1 MALPIVKEYIKNLA
15 KSVGYAA
22 VDTTKMQAPAF
33 KDFLETNEELFSDVY
48 HGIRDITGT
57 IEKAQKIVMDSQ
69 IYKTGDLALHNAWE
83 DIKTGKIY
91 NKERENA
98 AEDAAVDN
106 MIGSDLDFGGT
117 EFNEETGEYEPK
129 KSKKEDIPAGDK
141 AVVAAVDSSMKAST
155 IATGTAI
162 ANTGKYIATTNKA
175 IANMQL
181 AAQGKMLNLMSSG
194 FGSITTGFQSLHST
208 MSEGLKVQTDN
219 QKTYFE
225 TTTKLLQEQN
235 AMMKEML
242 EMQRGIYKKE
252 AQKEKEGKG
261 NTYEDVVTASGIP
274 NLKAYGKAI
283 WTNFKDIIDEQTG
296 GMGSMLNE
304 DMLKALASNPLGGI
318 AEFVVA
324 GLMGNAL
331 KTNLKNFDKTL
342 SSAFGNLISRF
353 NYEGA
358 RDDNGF
364 TGFISK
370 VFGLKSSIKSSIR
383 TDQYEKGSVPWSG
396 KDSMSLQVVIPS
408 YLSRIEAA
416 LTGKKARLFDYEKGV
431 FTLKEDAEKNFANQ
445 RKQYARSATS
455 DVRSDVEKQLSVF
468 GFDYE
473 TQKRL
478 KDYLDNAFEQIYA
491 DFGQFNVHD
500 KTLVSRYKGNFNGN
514 EELTKLFIKAMS
526 NVDRDKKMQ
535 LAPEV
540 MSQRQAQDQSM
551 KRIEKEGVNP
561 FINLYREFA
570 AQNGADPELKLWG
583 KGSYKEGKIKDKI
596 SSVAEGRIDKVTD
609 AFKKTVFDYLRD
621 ISLTLRNIRELNAAG
636 FAYGGGGG
644 GGGNTFDESNVTINN
659 MTKADIFAMPTDNK
673 AQRMRRTRFIS
684 MYNKRVAQLRA
695 QAAASSSEMS
705 NVYWNAYNK
714 DNSEVMMGDR
724 RRKTPTQE
732 NIDYENNQ
740 RAANNRRVEEKL
752 RSGEMKLKFN
762 GDNLGEAQ
770 SILDTM
776 RKIKDAK
783 NEAEL
788 NTQYNELAKILH
800 TRADRAKELADTL
813 MGAGPDGEVELDENG
828 KPVKRKK
835 DVWGFK
841 VDEGSIVDK
850 LMTAGGVMEKVKVIQ
865 DELASL
871 VTRPTD
877 ALAGVIAKADEHI
890 YDFFFSKDANETDDQ
905 GNRIT
910 GMFGYMKNE
919 MKKGFKEFNRWIDK
933 EILQKLKDKFGG
945 ESAWEAAGNAI
956 EKYTGF
962 NPYKGVMTL
971 KDKIIGT
978 KGEDGQREGGFLSNF
993 LNKINDDL
1001 QDTLL
1006 NLKDS
1011 IEEKFKPSSE
1021 EEAQTSS
1028 TPIKTGPLTLEEVQN
1043 QHWSRDE
1050 ARTKKEFLEA
1060 RREYN
1065 QAKKNIDS
1073 LDTDSDRRK
1082 KAKQDQIEQ
1091 YLKDYKDSAVVGG
1104 LLEEVSLDERFS
1116 QTEETLN
1123 KVYAMVRNRKEK
1135 GEFSQE
1141 TLIEFTRVA
1150 GEIQNILTHPGNY
1163 PIDDYK
1169 LGDEVDFAIK
1179 YLDECEEN
1187 ERIPKSTITALRRIV
1202 RNFAKT
1208 DKYKLSAEQ
1217 ETRIDDQFD
1226 SIKQQAEQ
1234 ELQALEAR
1242 LNQAKSRADY
1252 FRREDK
1258 AKMDIREHKRSYQ
1271 KAQERRTEHSKTLS
1285 RLQDQMQKGE
1295 ITPEDYR
1302 RIRTDLENRLN
1313 QELGTSGSY
1322 RQELDI
1328 KDEEEALTA
1337 SQKDRRRTGTREISQ
1352 LRMQGKA
1359 NKQEDIENLI
1369 EEHSFATGGVVPKT
1383 GLYFLSKDE
1392 QVIPTSHMEED
1403 AARENALIA
1412 KLRKQYPDF
1421 NFEGQYAY
1429 GTGTPQPVFTDET
1442 LKEHRYKEGED
1453 GWWVNELSRTSTKNI
1468 NGRQFLREETTRN
1481 DLDPKNTERYQEVPG
1496 ADGVTRLVD
1505 RETNETFINI
1515 DGKWIQ
1521 EREITKASQLK
1532 KGSTGNIIG
1541 SIVRTGIGGAFNR
1554 FTDAM
1559 KYDPEKDGENKPMS
1573 RQAMDALR
1581 DGFSAVTENFLY
1593 GSDPEKTKEKLE
1605 QVKKE
1610 TINAM
1615 PYAVSGG
1622 MMGLVPGLVMGAP
1635 FLGALV
1641 GAGLNVVNKSDT
1653 MSDWLFGAR
1662 DENGNRK
1669 DDGFIS
1675 KDTQD
1680 MLKKYMPDV
1689 KLFGSI
1695 GSIAGLLTGLG
1706 PIPGLMIGGAA
1717 AFVKNNE
1724 EASNVL
1730 FGDDGLIGKHAKEK
1744 LKKAAPNIFAGA
1756 GAGALFGLLGGSLP
1770 VFGPLG
1776 LLGGLAAGAGIG
1788 LISTTDSFKDAIL
1801 GPKDRE
1807 GKRHGGLVGSLR
1819 DAITDP
1825 IRGLG
1830 NKISG
1835 AFTRYIK
1842 EDLIG
1847 PVARSVAPFTK
1858 VLQLGANKMFS
1869 AIGSAFSAGINKV
1882 FTPAK
1887 DLIMSGV
1894 QALLQR
1900 TPLGR
1905 FASRIGGGL
1914 KNGIA
1919 GIISAPSKL
1928 IGMAGDWTRQKL
1940 IQSGNAG
1947 DFMSSDEQLSFM
1959 DDRGINDYKYKE
1971 MNQKLSEMN
1980 SMELERQLGNIDMML
1995 DSNRNIEDERKKE
2008 SDRFNSEIKANH
2020 HILPIERK
2028 KLIKLV
2034 KAGKIEEAHEY
2045 VMGLRLPQDEKR
2057 SILESIE
2064 GHTNRMSD
2072 IDNFGDSSA
2081 QTEDMYAKLS
2091 ESFGFEVN
2099 ESNIHKL
2106 RAQLKTDIKSAKI
2119 DEEEVGAESEELK
2132 AQLDS
2137 NSELKM
2143 QTDLLTEI
2151 RDRLDALRG
2160 VQSGDLSRLK
2170 PGQRM
2175 AYDMQRDSSSW
2186 YRNNYDKAVDADSNT
2201 INETVMAAFT
2211 NGRDLTEEER
2221 AKYVVSDSNRDI
2233 LANNARNPNTP
2244 EKAERL
2250 RRLGEVNKLNLTPGQ
2265 INLLIGTP
2273 DKEFKALI
2281 KTFELGFN
2289 LSENDIVTILKCNR
2303 QIGGDRASTNLNI
2316 LLDNEV
2322 PIYRLT
2328 DNNGDTQKFLAVRK
2342 EVLDNMIRIRDDYL
2356 PGADAEALYEV
2367 YARHKNGLFSD
2378 TDTYADSLRVLD
2390 RELGEDF
2397 RKGMERRTRDASVGY
2412 GEKGDQERGR
2422 NTAGSASRLFD
2433 AVHAVDSAGR
2443 AIHGFGTGKFGIPVG
2458 VHAFGGIAKAG
2469 LNILSKGEQLVSTA
2483 KSGIDAVRESSVFKG
2498 AKSVASGIYKAGKF
2512 VKNMVTD
2519 PIGTATGAI
2528 RDGASYGYN
2537 ALKKS
2542 LEDKAGENGEEGENK
2557 GEKVVNTDYG
2567 PMIYK
2572 KSMSGDYTLAN
2583 TKDNVNIKNAIAN
2596 RDDIQSQILAV
2607 LEQIRDN
2614 GKLSP
2619 AGAGEEKSGG
2629 GMGLLGMLG
2638 ALAAGAKKLFS
2649 GLMSAGKG
2657 IYKGIRGIFKLG
2669 KAFGKTAIKFFG
2681 KLLTKIGLSS
2691 LGDRLSGGAGGGGR
2705 RSRRRRRR
2713 RGRGRRRG
2721 RFGRGAYGLGNPL
2734 IGLAGLTSTIGTGT
2748 ELLEGGFSFDDDFD
2762 DVDLGDFVDESETGG
2777 LGDDSDT
2784 EDIDEDFDEEEDD
2797 FGVDDAV
2804 LTASQAA
2811 DIGELKDKK
2820 KKPDPNKPN
2829 KPSTPPEPERKPGM
2843 FESAKQKIQ
2852 AGIDWGM
2859 EKLRS
2864 AGQSIK
2870 DTVSSGWEAIKGS
2883 NASKAVGNYIE
2894 QVKSQVIDKMK
2905 SVANFIVDKAPKI
2918 SADKMKAFFDKILA
2932 RVTKPEKLAK
2942 IAEKI
2947 AIKAGFSSAEAAAGA
2962 GTFGIGTAVLATAEI
2977 AFWFSQGAMNAA
2989 ESFELGDG
2997 VEPTAGMRFI
3007 SGIAEAFCGCTPVGY
3022 VLEGSD
3028 IIAIGKETLGEILG
3042 ASNEVSKELNDAVKT
3057 AQSEQSAMAAGVQ
3070 SDYFKAENSAVA
3082 ATSSDSDWFSSMKDS
3097 IANSYIGRKA
3107 TGAVSWAKDKLS
3119 NVANGVKSFFGF
3131 GKYGPS
3137 DPTYGMGGFYSQK
3150 DPSIANTPFNIAG
3163 DSTRQT
3169 IGDSACGPA
3178 ALMNIA
3184 SALGKDKFGR
3194 GSGDLVKASM
3204 DALAYKEKDGGT
3216 KPGYFNAEANKL
3228 GFSTK
3233 QVPVS
3238 SVDRELDQGHPVI
3251 MMGQDNSMGM
3261 GKYGQGG
3268 PVYGP
3273 YPHYIAVTGKDDQ
3286 GNYIVQDSE
3295 GSPNQRVSGKYL
3307 KDHSSLAMAGMGK
3320 WGRGPTATESTDKTK
3335 SAEQQQQ
3342 GSKDLSIGEV
3352 LDLSERGLTKRSNT
3366 TKIIIHHT
3374 AGSGPEDD
3382 PDPDAA
3388 TIDQWHTG
3396 PNNNWAAI
3404 GYHFVIRKS
3413 GSIERGRP
3421 EDTVGSHCYQNNS
3434 DSIGIHVGGN
3444 FIGTNKPTDAQVGS
3458 LIKLIVYLCQKYK
3471 IPVDRQH
3478 IKGHREYNETECP
3491 GDNLYAM
3498 LDSIVD
3504 SAKKLAETGELN
3516 VMVGG
3521 TPVPGSKTGNTTTS
3535 GSNGSGISGFFG
3547 GLQRIYDAFA
3557 SIFSFGSSKSG
3568 GNTNTPGGN
3577 QQGTAAPG
3585 SSGSAPGTPGNAS
3598 QLQGLKDV
3606 KGSGTD
3612 FLLQNMPGSEITSS
3626 YPYRNDG
3633 VSLHGGTDIGA
3644 DEGLPIPSP
3653 VSGKIVWANDGEVE
3667 GDMSGGGGYGN
3678 AVTVEDAN
3686 GNLNLMAHMTQGSVT
3701 VSEGQQV
3708 KKGDVVGKVGNTG
3721 HSFGAHL
3728 HYQVDPPS
3736 NSGHAKYGDHLD
3748 PNSYDVS
3755 GLGKYGLGGNGE
3767 IVPYNEITNGDARKN
3782 EEQYGDDSL
3791 AIRNNKGIF
3800 KQELTDLKNKPKPL
3814 TAEEA
3819 ARKGFGYGGGW
3830 GRGKWGRGPQ
3840 NPVEKKQIWDYL
3852 LQKGYSPKTAAA
3864 IMGNMG
3870 QESGWNPW
3878 KLEGYYDT
3886 SFPSFEEAGS
3896 PRGRGYGLFQWT
3908 ITEDDEARLPNM
3920 VEYARSTGRSN
3931 GDYMSQIDFMT
3942 EELTGDPSTSKIAQD
3957 AYVAGAAEAKGYG
3970 NLVNYMDNAS
3980 LDEATVAF
3988 EESFERAGTPMNEN
4002 RISYANEVFNEFAN
4016 GASGNQA
4023 SNVSKTA
4030 GGASTP
4036 NVNGNNT
4043 SNGQPAKPKSS
4054 GFAFLDKIGAM
4065 AEKLA
4070 GQLKQQLAAAFGN
4083 IKIPES
4089 FKKAYS
4095 SIFGGDFDLL
4105 GSLFGGSSASASPGG
4120 GAAQNGSPAGGMAGG
4135 VSVGGDELR
4144 QKVVDLAKAQVG
4156 KSYVMGATGPDSFD
4170 CSGLLY
4176 WIANQIGLNINR
4188 CADDQYDDFVNAG
4201 FAHPGSDL
4209 SQARP
4214 GDFIFTSGS
4223 GDRGDNGVGHAGVY
4237 IGNGQWVEAMGSDWG
4252 VVDGD
4257 VRTGSMVGWGDLGA
4271 LYQKQHPELNKEA
4284 ASKTADGT
4292 DPSKA
4297 SSVGDFKRMDGN
4309 AGKGKYGRG
4318 LLPTTSVYEV
4328 AKDMISSL
4336 GFEGALD
4343 AADNPELK
4351 EAIEF
4356 VANTVGIVTN
4366 PVGALYSWAID
4377 DAQKKSGYGL
4387 DDEETFDMAYENG
4400 YGTGKWG
4407 RGIEIDSKY
4416 FNENIP
4422 EYNKIDLDND
4432 SQNIIQ
4438 AKMKAID
4445 KWYASQGGNDSFR
4458 SEAPKVSVPDYK
4470 KIDLM
4475 NDTVDAPAKDIAQGF
4490 ASTKRGLY
4498 DSYNS
4503 SGNFNYF
4510 RSDKA
4515 IDNAKR
4521 DTVVNG
4527 ITQANINT
4535 FKGGEYFNDTSK
4547 VCQEVR
4553 DYLAGKATLE
4563 DVAKAIG
4570 FNGMPDKD
4578 AALSVEQQQMLG
4590 YEIYSKVC
4598 TWGHFLR
4605 DVELWKNNS
4614 GKVPVDRWMKG
4625 KESNTTKIPDYNK
4638 IDLMNDT
4645 IDAQISKAIAQGF
4658 AGAKRTYFTGTGKY
4672 GRGVQTANG
4681 IAQGFIDAKRS
4692 LYDSYNSSGNFN
4704 YFRSD
4709 KAIDNASRN
4718 TVVNGI
4724 TQANIST
4731 FKGGEYFNDTSKVCQ
4746 EVRDYLAGKATLED
4760 VAKAIGFN
4768 GMPDKDA
4775 ALSVE
4780 QQQMLGYEIYSKV
4793 CTWGHFLRDVELWKR
4808 NSGKVPVDRWMKGKE
4823 SKIHDAN
4830 KIDLL
4835 NDSIDVQIDKAI
4847 AQGLAGAKETHYKSG
4862 TGKWGK
4868 GIEIGSKYFNESIPE
4883 YNKIDMDNDSQSVI
4897 EAKMKAIDK
4906 WYASQSDNDSF
4917 RSEAPEVSVPDYKL
4931 PIKDNTNI
4939 YSSYESSGNFN
4950 YFRSSKAIDNASR
4963 DTVVNGITQ
4972 ANIST
4977 FKGGE
4982 YFNDP
4987 SKVCQEVRD
4996 YLAGK
5001 ATLEDIAKAI
5011 GFNGMPDKD
5020 AALSVEQQQM
5030 LGYEIY
5036 SKICNWGHF
5045 LRDVELWKRNSGK
5058 VPVDRW
5064 MKGKF
5069 HGVNKIDLMN
5079 DPIDV
5084 QIDKAIAQRL
5094 AGAKRTYFTGTGKYG
5109 RGIPDYLVIDHD
5121 NDSNMVIKAKQD
5133 ALNKWYLLHPE
5144 DMPNEEDTS
5153 KAAQSSIN
5161 VGAEQTISEEASKP
5175 RSFKDLIRGSKT
5187 YNSIDLMNDT
5197 TDVQTSKAIA
5207 QGFAGAKRTY
5217 FKHGTGKY
5225 GRGFFD
5231 WFNNK
5236 VLGTAKDFIFGK
5248 QQKTLAEKTSSAEVA
5263 AVKTKKITDED
5274 PRITRL
5280 KDIGRSIPKGF
5291 WDKYP
5296 YNRPNDWNNLDL
5308 DFDTLKIEKMAQLW
5322 EKEKATNPNWETDYT
5337 GVEDIPETVYKEVD
5351 ENGNPLAPNG
5361 MPFEQ
5366 NDIDYL
5372 VNNGYTKEDALK
5384 FLATDKKYTTKPE
5397 ENKTVSAEAAAEE
5410 EAKEKARKEKEEYE
5424 AKQPGMAKL
5433 FGWDAH
5439 KQLEKYYEEKERLA
5453 AEKKKTEPVEAPKG
5467 TSNVEKLKQEQAKAA
5482 ELKEQQEQAEKTAAI
5497 QTKEAEAKAEQA
5509 KAAAVTTDG
5518 ENYQEKVLS
5527 LLTAAVQYLAV
5538 IAGNGGR
5545 ENAATTAQ
5553 QQNMVKMKSD
5563 LRDIINGT
5571 SNIGGISDL
5580 VGGSDMSSIMK
5591 TLNLV
5596 ATR

>member
-69 IYKTGDLALHNAWE
+69 IYKTGDLALHNAWQ

-106 MIGSDLDFGGT
+106 MMGSDLDFGGT

-141 AVVAAVDSSMKAST
+141 ADVAAVDSSMKAST

-194 FGSITTGFQSLHST
+194 FGSITTGFQALHST
-208 MSEGLKVQTDN
+208 VSEGLKVQTDN

-242 EMQRGIYKKE
+242 EMQRGVYKKE
-252 AQKEKEGKG
+252 AKKEKEGKG
-261 NTYEDVVTASGIP
+261 NTYEDVVTASGAP

-283 WTNFKDIIDEQTG
+283 WTNFKDVIDEQTG
-296 GMGSMLNE
+296 GIGSMLNE
-304 DMLKALASNPLGGI
+304 DMLKALAANPLGGI

-342 SSAFGNLISRF
+342 GSAFGNLISRF
-353 NYEGA
+353 NYEGS
-358 RDDNGF
+358 RDDAGV
-364 TGFISK
+364 TGFLSK

-431 FTLKEDAEKNFANQ
+431 FTLKEDAEKNFTNQ
-445 RKQYARSATS
+445 RRQYARSATS

-500 KTLVSRYKGNFNGN
+500 KTLVSRYKGNFNGD

-526 NVDRDKKMQ
+526 NVDRDKRMQ

-621 ISLTLRNIRELNAAG
+621 ISLVLRNIRELNAAG
-636 FAYGGGGG
+636 FAYGSGSGGGG
-644 GGGNTFDESNVTINN
+644 GDTFDESNITINN

-695 QAAASSSEMS
+695 QAAASSSDMS
-705 NVYWNAYNK
+705 NVYWNAYNR

-770 SILDTM
+770 GILDTM

-800 TRADRAKELADTL
+800 TRADKAKELADTL
-813 MGAGPDGEVELDENG
+813 MGAGPDGQVELDENG
-828 KPVKRKK
+828 NPVKRKK
-835 DVWGFK
+835 EIAGFK
-841 VDEGSIVDK
+841 VSEGSIVDK

-919 MKKGFKEFNRWIDK
+919 MKKEFKEFNRWIDK

-962 NPYKGVMTL
+962 NPYKGAMNL

-978 KGEDGQREGGFLSNF
+978 KEEDGRREGGILSNF

-1006 NLKDS
+1006 NLKES
-1011 IEEKFKPSSE
+1011 VEEKFKPLQE
-1021 EEAQTSS
+1021 ETAPVTETMNNA
-1028 TPIKTGPLTLEEVQN
+1028 PLTMDEIKQA
-1043 QHWSRDE
+1043 HWSRDE
-1050 ARTKKEFLEA
+1050 ERSKKEYANSLAELRAARNNMHKFDDKVVEQDKKDKGRQLFELGGYDMVGEGLEFDTSEA
-1060 RREYN
+1060 LASIEKNVNRINNLKNSDLRRYDADTKFTIAGALYKVQSILDN
-1065 QAKKNIDS
+1065 YPDS
-1073 LDTDSDRRK
+1073 CRDIQSHKLRP
-1082 KAKQDQIEQ
+1082 
-1091 YLKDYKDSAVVGG
+1091 
-1104 LLEEVSLDERFS
+1104 LLEVVVEILEDDINSGKLPDIIQREILKMISKFDDAEKVKLSDEES
-1116 QTEETLN
+1116 Q
-1123 KVYAMVRNRKEK
+1123 K
-1135 GEFSQE
+1135 
-1141 TLIEFTRVA
+1141 
-1150 GEIQNILTHPGNY
+1150 
-1163 PIDDYK
+1163 IDD
-1169 LGDEVDFAIK
+1169 K
-1179 YLDECEEN
+1179 YQSMRETA
-1187 ERIPKSTITALRRIV
+1187 ERDIA
-1202 RNFAKT
+1202 
-1208 DKYKLSAEQ
+1208 
-1217 ETRIDDQFD
+1217 
-1226 SIKQQAEQ
+1226 
-1234 ELQALEAR
+1234 ALEA
-1242 LNQAKSRADY
+1242 QVQKTKERADW
-1252 FRREDK
+1252 FRQQRKLE
-1258 AKMDIREHKRSYQ
+1258 
-1271 KAQERRTEHSKTLS
+1271 AQLKNY
-1285 RLQDQMQKGE
+1285 QDQVDALIEEGKQRSDAISKLDAQKDSGE
-1295 ITPEDYR
+1295 ITLRQWQIARAREDAKW
-1302 RIRTDLENRLN
+1302 TDPSVLRNLQNSGIEN
-1313 QELGTSGSY
+1313 
-1322 RQELDI
+1322 DI
-1328 KDEEEALTA
+1328 KQAISDKQRDREEA
-1337 SQKDRRRTGTREISQ
+1337 GNREINNFVLNGQ
-1352 LRMQGKA
+1352 LSSR
-1359 NKQEDIENLI
+1359 EDLNNLRA
-1369 EEHSFATGGVVPKT
+1369 EGQFATGGVVPKT
-1383 GLYFLSKDE
+1383 GLYMLSKDE

-1412 KLRKQYPDF
+1412 KLRKQYPNF

-1442 LKEHRYKEGED
+1442 LKEHRYEEGED

-1515 DGKWIQ
+1515 DGKWVQ

-1541 SIVRTGIGGAFNR
+1541 SIVRTGIGGAFNKL
-1554 FTDAM
+1554 TDAM
-1559 KYDPEKDGENKPMS
+1559 KYDPEKDGDNKPLS
-1573 RQAMDALR
+1573 RQAMDSLR
-1581 DGFSAVTENFLY
+1581 EGFTAVTDNFLY
-1593 GSDPEKTKEKLE
+1593 GSDPEKTKEQLE
-1605 QVKKE
+1605 KVKKE

-1622 MMGLVPGLVMGAP
+1622 MMGFVPGLVMGAP

-1744 LKKAAPNIFAGA
+1744 LKKAAPQIFAGA
-1756 GAGALFGLLGGSLP
+1756 GAGALYGLLGGSLP
-1770 VFGPLG
+1770 IFGPLG

-1842 EDLIG
+1842 EDLVG

-1858 VLQLGANKMFS
+1858 VLQLGVNKMFS
-1869 AIGSAFSAGINKV
+1869 SIGKLFSIGINKV
-1882 FTPAK
+1882 LTPIK
-1887 DLIMSGV
+1887 DYGMSLM
-1894 QALLQR
+1894 QAALQR

-1905 FASRIGGGL
+1905 WIGKAGGFL
-1914 KNGIA
+1914 KNGI
-1919 GIISAPSKL
+1919 GGLISAPSKL

-1959 DDRGINDYKYKE
+1959 DDRGIGDYKYKA

-1980 SMELERQLGNIDMML
+1980 SMELERQLGNIDLML
-1995 DSNRNIEDERKKE
+1995 DSNRNLEEERKKE

-2034 KAGKIEEAHEY
+2034 KAGKMDEAHDY

-2057 SILESIE
+2057 NIIESIE

-2091 ESFGFEVN
+2091 ETFGFEVN

-2160 VQSGDLSRLK
+2160 VQTGDLSRLNQN
-2170 PGQRM
+2170 QRM
-2175 AYDMQRDSSSW
+2175 AYDMQRDSTSW
-2186 YRNNYDKAVDADSNT
+2186 YKNNYDKAVDADSNT

-2273 DKEFKALI
+2273 DKEFRSLI

-2328 DNNGDTQKFLAVRK
+2328 DDNGDTQKFLAVRK

-2397 RKGMERRTRDASVGY
+2397 RKGMERRSREASVGY
-2412 GEKGDQERGR
+2412 GERGDQERGR

-2469 LNILSKGEQLVSTA
+2469 LNMLSKGEQLVSTA

-2537 ALKKS
+2537 ALKKA

-2583 TKDNVNIKNAIAN
+2583 TKDNVTIKNAIAN
-2596 RDDIQSQILAV
+2596 RDDTQSRILAV

-2691 LGDRLSGGAGGGGR
+2691 LGDKLSGGGGR
-2705 RSRRRRRR
+2705 RRRRRRR
-2713 RGRGRRRG
+2713 RGRGRGRG
-2721 RFGRGAYGLGNPL
+2721 RFGRGAYGLGNPIL
-2734 IGLAGLTSTIGTGT
+2734 GLAGLNSTIGTGMD
-2748 ELLEGGFSFDDDFD
+2748 LLGGGFSFDDDFD
-2762 DVDLGDFVDESETGG
+2762 DTDLGDFVDESDAGG
-2777 LGDDSDT
+2777 FGDDL
-2784 EDIDEDFDEEEDD
+2784 DIDDIGDLAEEADD

-2804 LTASQAA
+2804 DAVGDAT
-2811 DIGELKDKK
+2811 DIGELKGDKK
-2820 KKPDPNKPN
+2820 KNPDPNNPN
-2829 KPSTPPEPERKPGM
+2829 RPNTPPEPERRPGM

-2852 AGIDWGM
+2852 AGVDWGM

-2864 AGQSIK
+2864 AGQAIK

-2883 NASKAVGNYIE
+2883 SVGKTVGGYIE

-2932 RVTKPEKLAK
+2932 RVSKPEKLAK

-2947 AIKAGFSSAEAAAGA
+2947 AIKAGFNSAEAAAGA
-2962 GTFGIGTAVLATAEI
+2962 GTFGVGTAVLATAEI

-2989 ESFELGDG
+2989 ENFELEDG

-3007 SGIAEAFCGCTPVGY
+3007 SGVAEAFCGCTPVGY

-3042 ASNEVSKELNDAVKT
+3042 ASNEVAKELTNAVKT
-3057 AQSEQSAMAAGVQ
+3057 AQSEQSAMAAGAQ
-3070 SDYFKAENSAVA
+3070 SDYFKPENSAAA
-3082 ATSSDSDWFSSMKDS
+3082 ATSSDGDWFSSMKNS
-3097 IANSYIGRKA
+3097 IANSYVGKKA
-3107 TGAVSWAKDKLS
+3107 SGAVSWAKEKLS
-3119 NVANGVKSFFGF
+3119 NVASGVKSFFGF

-3150 DPSIANTPFNIAG
+3150 DPSIADIPFNVAG
-3163 DSTRQT
+3163 DTTKQT

-3178 ALMNIA
+3178 ALMNVA

-3194 GSGDLVKASM
+3194 GSGDLAKASM

-3216 KPGYFNAEANKL
+3216 KPGYFNAEASKM

-3233 QVPVS
+3233 KVPVS
-3238 SVDRELDQGHPVI
+3238 SVDKELDQGHPVI
-3251 MMGQDNSMGM
+3251 MMGKDESVGMGM
-3261 GKYGQGG
+3261 GKYGRGG

-3273 YPHYIAVTGKDDQ
+3273 YPHYIAVTGKDDD

-3320 WGRGPTATESTDKTK
+3320 WGRGANYE
-3335 SAEQQQQ
+3335 
-3342 GSKDLSIGEV
+3342 
-3352 LDLSERGLTKRSNT
+3352 
-3366 TKIIIHHT
+3366 
-3374 AGSGPEDD
+3374 
-3382 PDPDAA
+3382 DAA
-3388 TIDQWHTG
+3388 TKMSNFAKEKFGQDVPPWFWRTILRSESTGDNGAMTSYQATNWHNYGGMDWDPWMADYGGKPATEKSAHGHTRGVFPDEDSGLKAEVAWFCREGADQW
-3396 PNNNWAAI
+3396 WKDEIAAAQ
-3404 GYHFVIRKS
+3404 S
-3413 GSIERGRP
+3413 GDWEKALKLHVAHYVRG
-3421 EDTVGSHCYQNNS
+3421 EEEVDDATFKNSVYYAVGKEEF
-3434 DSIGIHVGGN
+3434 DG
-3444 FIGTNKPTDAQVGS
+3444 KAAP
-3458 LIKLIVYLCQKYK
+3458 
-3471 IPVDRQH
+3471 
-3478 IKGHREYNETECP
+3478 
-3491 GDNLYAM
+3491 
-3498 LDSIVD
+3498 
-3504 SAKKLAETGELN
+3504 
-3516 VMVGG
+3516 GG
-3521 TPVPGSKTGNTTTS
+3521 TKFGNSTTNSSSPAANNANAANS
-3535 GSNGSGISGFFG
+3535 GKNYTGFFG

-3557 SIFSFGSSKSG
+3557 SIFSFGSANASPAKG
-3568 GNTNTPGGN
+3568 G
-3577 QQGTAAPG
+3577 APG
-3585 SSGSAPGTPGNAS
+3585 SGNQPGSSSGTAPGSAGEAK
-3598 QLQGLKDV
+3598 QLEGVKDV
-3606 KGSGTD
+3606 KGSGVEY
-3612 FLLQNMPGSEITSS
+3612 LLQNVPGSALTSS

-3653 VSGKIVWANDGEVE
+3653 VSGEVAWANDGAVE
-3667 GDMSGGGGYGN
+3667 GDHSAGGGYGN
-3678 AVTVEDAN
+3678 AVAVKDSN
-3686 GNLNLMAHMTQGSVT
+3686 GNFNLMGHMVQGSVT
-3701 VSEGQQV
+3701 VSEGQKV
-3708 KKGDVVGKVGNTG
+3708 NKGDIVGKVGNTG
-3721 HSFGAHL
+3721 NSYGSHI
-3728 HYQVDPPS
+3728 HYEVDPPS
-3736 NSGHAKYGDHLD
+3736 NPNFIKSGEHLD

-3755 GLGKYGLGGNGE
+3755 GLGKWGLG
-3767 IVPYNEITNGDARKN
+3767 K
-3782 EEQYGDDSL
+3782 DDKKDST
-3791 AIRNNKGIF
+3791 KKF
-3800 KQELTDLKNKPKPL
+3800 DPKEHVL
-3814 TAEEA
+3814 SAEEA
-3819 ARKGFGYGGGW
+3819 AKRGFGFGA
-3830 GRGKWGRGPQ
+3830 GKWGRGSAGEEIYKGLMNRGFTDVASAGILGNIMQESSLDPTATNSSGYHGLVQ
-3840 NPVEKKQIWDYL
+3840 WDPSSRWPAAKNWIAAHGKDPESIDGQLDYISVESEQRYDS
-3852 LQKGYSPKTAAA
+3852 KGKINATSTPEEATRSWLKWFEGAE
-3864 IMGNMG
+3864 G
-3870 QESGWNPW
+3870 QE
-3878 KLEGYYDT
+3878 
-3886 SFPSFEEAGS
+3886 
-3896 PRGRGYGLFQWT
+3896 
-3908 ITEDDEARLPNM
+3908 DD
-3920 VEYARSTGRSN
+3920 
-3931 GDYMSQIDFMT
+3931 Q
-3942 EELTGDPSTSKIAQD
+3942 
-3957 AYVAGAAEAKGYG
+3957 
-3970 NLVNYMDNAS
+3970 
-3980 LDEATVAF
+3980 
-3988 EESFERAGTPMNEN
+3988 
-4002 RISYANEVFNEFAN
+4002 RIKYANQAYASKGKDMGGSVADGAGGN
-4016 GASGNQA
+4016 G
-4023 SNVSKTA
+4023 SNVSGGNQTA
-4030 GGASTP
+4030 
-4036 NVNGNNT
+4036 N
-4043 SNGQPAKPKSS
+4043 KSS
-4054 GFAFLDKIGAM
+4054 GFGFLDKIAGV
-4065 AEKLA
+4065 AEQLA
-4070 GQLKQQLAAAFGN
+4070 GKLKKQLSAAFGN

-4095 SIFGGDFDLL
+4095 SIFGGNFDLL
-4105 GSLFGGSSASASPGG
+4105 GSLFGGTASASGTPGG
-4120 GAAQNGSPAGGMAGG
+4120 GG
-4135 VSVGGDELR
+4135 VGGGASGVTSEGIKGASQWAESVLNQAQDGVNPPYWYGTSGCTAFVKAYLE
-4144 QKVVDLAKAQVG
+4144 KAGVTHPDFDMWVPNMYNNAKAHG
-4156 KSYVMGATGPDSFD
+4156 TLKGPDQPGAEGD
-4170 CSGLLY
+4170 VAIVRDDGSGEPCHVVIADGKGGY
-4176 WIANQIGLNINR
+4176 WGNSSGRHMIVHSNSIT
-4188 CADDQYDDFVNAG
+4188 
-4201 FAHPGSDL
+4201 
-4209 SQARP
+4209 
-4214 GDFIFTSGS
+4214 GDYNKLWGYLPTGSGS
-4223 GDRGDNGVGHAGVY
+4223 GTVSNDKLTRSAEEQHADAGPT
-4237 IGNGQWVEAMGSDWG
+4237 
-4252 VVDGD
+4252 DG
-4257 VRTGSMVGWGDLGA
+4257 M
-4271 LYQKQHPELNKEA
+4271 
-4284 ASKTADGT
+4284 
-4292 DPSKA
+4292 
-4297 SSVGDFKRMDGN
+4297 
-4309 AGKGKYGRG
+4309 
-4318 LLPTTSVYEV
+4318 
-4328 AKDMISSL
+4328 
-4336 GFEGALD
+4336 
-4343 AADNPELK
+4343 
-4351 EAIEF
+4351 
-4356 VANTVGIVTN
+4356 
-4366 PVGALYSWAID
+4366 
-4377 DAQKKSGYGL
+4377 
-4387 DDEETFDMAYENG
+4387 
-4400 YGTGKWG
+4400 GKWG
-4407 RGIEIDSKY
+4407 RGTEIDSKY

-4422 EYNKIDLDND
+4422 AYNRIDMDND
-4432 SQNIIQ
+4432 TPSVIQ

-4445 KWYASQGGNDSFR
+4445 AWYATQNKGPLHDDR
-4458 SEAPKVSVPDYK
+4458 LDKAREASSG
-4470 KIDLM
+4470 
-4475 NDTVDAPAKDIAQGF
+4475 DINIKP
-4490 ASTKRGLY
+4490 ASTDDRETLK
-4498 DSYNS
+4498 
-4503 SGNFNYF
+4503 
-4510 RSDKA
+4510 K
-4515 IDNAKR
+4515 K
-4521 DTVVNG
+4521 
-4527 ITQANINT
+4527 T
-4535 FKGGEYFNDTSK
+4535 F
-4547 VCQEVR
+4547 
-4553 DYLAGKATLE
+4553 L
-4563 DVAKAIG
+4563 
-4570 FNGMPDKD
+4570 
-4578 AALSVEQQQMLG
+4578 
-4590 YEIYSKVC
+4590 
-4598 TWGHFLR
+4598 
-4605 DVELWKNNS
+4605 NN
-4614 GKVPVDRWMKG
+4614 MMN
-4625 KESNTTKIPDYNK
+4625 EIPDYNK
-4638 IDLMNDT
+4638 IDLMNDSLET
-4645 IDAQISKAIAQGF
+4645 QASKAIAQGFSGANQTVFTHGTMQPASEDIGTPSNLQEYKVPDYNKIDLMNDSLETQASKAIAQGFSGAKQTAFTHETMQPSKDVGTPTTLQKTYEVPDYNKIDLMNDSRETQASKAIAQGF
-4658 AGAKRTYFTGTGKY
+4658 AGAN
-4672 GRGVQTANG
+4672 QTA
-4681 IAQGFIDAKRS
+4681 
-4692 LYDSYNSSGNFN
+4692 
-4704 YFRSD
+4704 
-4709 KAIDNASRN
+4709 
-4718 TVVNGI
+4718 
-4724 TQANIST
+4724 
-4731 FKGGEYFNDTSKVCQ
+4731 
-4746 EVRDYLAGKATLED
+4746 
-4760 VAKAIGFN
+4760 
-4768 GMPDKDA
+4768 
-4775 ALSVE
+4775 
-4780 QQQMLGYEIYSKV
+4780 
-4793 CTWGHFLRDVELWKR
+4793 
-4808 NSGKVPVDRWMKGKE
+4808 
-4823 SKIHDAN
+4823 
-4830 KIDLL
+4830 
-4835 NDSIDVQIDKAI
+4835 
-4847 AQGLAGAKETHYKSG
+4847 
-4862 TGKWGK
+4862 
-4868 GIEIGSKYFNESIPE
+4868 
-4883 YNKIDMDNDSQSVI
+4883 
-4897 EAKMKAIDK
+4897 
-4906 WYASQSDNDSF
+4906 
-4917 RSEAPEVSVPDYKL
+4917 
-4931 PIKDNTNI
+4931 
-4939 YSSYESSGNFN
+4939 
-4950 YFRSSKAIDNASR
+4950 
-4963 DTVVNGITQ
+4963 
-4972 ANIST
+4972 
-4977 FKGGE
+4977 
-4982 YFNDP
+4982 
-4987 SKVCQEVRD
+4987 
-4996 YLAGK
+4996 
-5001 ATLEDIAKAI
+5001 
-5011 GFNGMPDKD
+5011 
-5020 AALSVEQQQM
+5020 
-5030 LGYEIY
+5030 
-5036 SKICNWGHF
+5036 
-5045 LRDVELWKRNSGK
+5045 
-5058 VPVDRW
+5058 
-5064 MKGKF
+5064 
-5069 HGVNKIDLMN
+5069 
-5079 DPIDV
+5079 
-5084 QIDKAIAQRL
+5084 
-5094 AGAKRTYFTGTGKYG
+5094 FT
-5109 RGIPDYLVIDHD
+5109 
-5121 NDSNMVIKAKQD
+5121 
-5133 ALNKWYLLHPE
+5133 
-5144 DMPNEEDTS
+5144 
-5153 KAAQSSIN
+5153 
-5161 VGAEQTISEEASKP
+5161 
-5175 RSFKDLIRGSKT
+5175 
-5187 YNSIDLMNDT
+5187 
-5197 TDVQTSKAIA
+5197 
-5207 QGFAGAKRTY
+5207 
-5217 FKHGTGKY
+5217 HGTGKY

-5231 WFNNK
+5231 WFNKK
-5236 VLGTAKDFIFGK
+5236 VLGTTRDFLFGK
-5248 QQKTLAEKTSSAEVA
+5248 QQTTLSEKLSSAEA
-5263 AVKTKKITDED
+5263 TASKPKTNKITDED
-5274 PRITRL
+5274 PRVTRL
-5280 KDIGRSIPKGF
+5280 KEMARTIPKEF
-5291 WDKYP
+5291 WDKHP
-5296 YNRPNDWNNLDL
+5296 YNRPDWANIDL
-5308 DFDTLKIEKMAQLW
+5308 DSDTPKVEKMVQLW
-5322 EKEKATNPNWETDYT
+5322 EREKATNPNWEKEYT
-5337 GVEDIPETVYKEVD
+5337 GTEEIPETVYKEVD

-5361 MPFEQ
+5361 MAFEQ

-5397 ENKTVSAEAAAEE
+5397 ENKTVSAEAAAEEE

-5467 TSNVEKLKQEQAKAA
+5467 TSNVEKLKQEQAKGA
-5482 ELKEQQEQAEKTAAI
+5482 ELKAQQEEAEKTAAT

-5538 IAGNGGR
+5538 IAGNGGG
-5545 ENAATTAQ
+5545 ESAATTAQ

>member
-106 MIGSDLDFGGT
+106 MMGSDLDFGGT

-162 ANTGKYIATTNKA
+162 ANTGKYIANTNKA

-274 NLKAYGKAI
+274 NLKAYGNAI

-383 TDQYEKGSVPWSG
+383 TDKYEKGSVPWSG

-408 YLSRIEAA
+408 YLSRIESA

-431 FTLKEDAEKNFANQ
+431 FTLKDDTEKRFTSQ

-478 KDYLDNAFEQIYA
+478 RDYLDNAFEQIYA
-491 DFGQFNVHD
+491 DFGQFNTHD
-500 KTLVSRYKGNFNGN
+500 KTLVSRYKGNFNGD
-514 EELTKLFIKAMS
+514 EELTKLFIKAMQ
-526 NVDRDKKMQ
+526 NVDRDKRMQ
-535 LAPEV
+535 MAPEV
-540 MSQRQAQDQSM
+540 MSQRQAQDQMM
-551 KRIEKEGVNP
+551 KRIEKEGTNP

-570 AQNGADPELKLWG
+570 AQNGANPELKLWG

-596 SSVAEGRIDKVTD
+596 SSISEGRIDKVTD
-609 AFKKTVFDYLRD
+609 VYKKTVFDYLRD

-636 FAYGGGGG
+636 FAYGGGSGG
-644 GGGNTFDESNVTINN
+644 GGGDTFDESNITINN

-684 MYNKRVAQLRA
+684 MYNRRVAQVRA
-695 QAAASSSEMS
+695 SQAASSSNYS
-705 NVYWNAYNK
+705 DAFWNTYNR
-714 DNSEVMMGDR
+714 DNSERMMGDK

-740 RAANNRRVEEKL
+740 RVANDRRVEEKL
-752 RSGEMKLKFN
+752 RSGEFKLKFN
-762 GDNLGEAQ
+762 GDNLGQAQ
-770 SILDTM
+770 GILDTM

-783 NEAEL
+783 NEQEL

-813 MGAGPDGEVELDENG
+813 MGVKEGEQVELDENG
-828 KPVKRKK
+828 NPIKRKK
-835 DVWGFK
+835 DIAGFK
-841 VDEGSIVDK
+841 VEEGSIVDK

-919 MKKGFKEFNRWIDK
+919 MKKEFKHFNDWIDK

-962 NPYKGVMTL
+962 NPYKGAMTL

-1001 QDTLL
+1001 QNTLL
-1006 NLKDS
+1006 NLKES
-1011 IEEKFKPSSE
+1011 VEETFKPPQKE
-1021 EEAQTSS
+1021 ETTSS
-1028 TPIKTGPLTLEEVQN
+1028 GTPTPAPLTMDEIKQA
-1043 QHWSRDE
+1043 HWSRDE
-1050 ARTKKEFLEA
+1050 ERSKKEYANSLAELRAARNNMHKFDDKVIEQDKKEKAHQLFELGGYDMVGEGLEFDTSEA
-1060 RREYN
+1060 LASIE
-1065 QAKKNIDS
+1065 KNVNRINN
-1073 LDTDSDRRK
+1073 LKDSDLRNYDADTKFTISGALYKVQTILDNYPDSCRDIQTRK
-1082 KAKQDQIEQ
+1082 LRPLIE
-1091 YLKDYKDSAVVGG
+1091 VV
-1104 LLEEVSLDERFS
+1104 
-1116 QTEETLN
+1116 TEELEDDINTGKLPDIIQREILKIVSKFDDAE
-1123 KVYAMVRNRKEK
+1123 KVKLSDE
-1135 GEFSQE
+1135 ESQK
-1141 TLIEFTRVA
+1141 
-1150 GEIQNILTHPGNY
+1150 
-1163 PIDDYK
+1163 IDD
-1169 LGDEVDFAIK
+1169 K
-1179 YLDECEEN
+1179 YQSMRETA
-1187 ERIPKSTITALRRIV
+1187 ERDIA
-1202 RNFAKT
+1202 
-1208 DKYKLSAEQ
+1208 
-1217 ETRIDDQFD
+1217 
-1226 SIKQQAEQ
+1226 
-1234 ELQALEAR
+1234 ALEA
-1242 LNQAKSRADY
+1242 QVQKTKERADW
-1252 FRREDK
+1252 FRQQRKLEDQL
-1258 AKMDIREHKRSYQ
+1258 KRY
-1271 KAQERRTEHSKTLS
+1271 
-1285 RLQDQMQKGE
+1285 QDQVDALIEEGKQRSDAISKLDAQKDSGE
-1295 ITPEDYR
+1295 ITLRQWQIARAREESR
-1302 RIRTDLENRLN
+1302 WTDPSVLRNLQSSSIE
-1313 QELGTSGSY
+1313 E
-1322 RQELDI
+1322 DI
-1328 KDEEEALTA
+1328 KKAISDKQRDREEE
-1337 SQKDRRRTGTREISQ
+1337 GNREINNFVLNGQ
-1352 LRMQGKA
+1352 LGSR
-1359 NKQEDIENLI
+1359 EDLNNLRA
-1369 EEHSFATGGVVPKT
+1369 EGQFATGGVVPKT
-1383 GLYFLSKDE
+1383 GLYMLSKDE

-1412 KLRKQYPDF
+1412 KLRKQYPNF

-1429 GTGTPQPVFTDET
+1429 GTGPQPVFTDET
-1442 LKEHRYKEGED
+1442 LKEHRYKEGEN
-1453 GWWVNELSRTSTKNI
+1453 GWWYNDLSQTYTRNI

-1481 DLDPKNTERYQEVPG
+1481 DLDSKNTERFQEVPG
-1496 ADGVTRLVD
+1496 VDGVTRLVD
-1505 RETNETFINI
+1505 KETNETFINI
-1515 DGKWIQ
+1515 DGKWMR
-1521 EREITKASQLK
+1521 ESEITKASQLK

-1541 SIVRTGIGGAFNR
+1541 SLTRTGIGGAFNWL
-1554 FTDAM
+1554 TDKM

-1573 RQAMDALR
+1573 RQAMDTLR

-1593 GSDPEKTKEKLE
+1593 GSDPKKTKEKLE

-1730 FGDDGLIGKHAKEK
+1730 FGDDGLIGPHAKEK

-1756 GAGALFGLLGGSLP
+1756 GSGALFGLLGGSLP

-1788 LISTTDSFKDAIL
+1788 LLSTTDSFKDAIL
-1801 GPKDRE
+1801 GPKDKE

-1858 VLQLGANKMFS
+1858 VLQLGVNKMFS
-1869 AIGSAFSAGINKV
+1869 AIGSAFSLGINKV
-1882 FTPAK
+1882 LTPIK
-1887 DLIMSGV
+1887 DYGMSLM
-1894 QALLQR
+1894 QAALQR

-1905 FASRIGGGL
+1905 WLGKAGGFL
-1914 KNGIA
+1914 KNGVAGLIA
-1919 GIISAPSKL
+1919 APSKL

-1959 DDRGINDYKYKE
+1959 DDRGIDSYKYKE

-2008 SDRFNSEIKANH
+2008 SNRFNSEIKANH

-2034 KAGKIEEAHEY
+2034 KAGNIEEAHEY

-2119 DEEEVGAESEELK
+2119 DEEEIGTESEELK

-2170 PGQRM
+2170 PGQRL

-2186 YRNNYDKAVDADSNT
+2186 YRNNYDKAVDADANT
-2201 INETVMAAFT
+2201 INESVMSAFT
-2211 NGRDLTEEER
+2211 RGRNLSEEEQ
-2221 AKYVVSDSNRDI
+2221 AKYVVSESNRDI

-2244 EKAERL
+2244 EKAERI

-2273 DKEFKALI
+2273 DKEFKTLI

-2289 LSENDIVTILKCNR
+2289 LKEDDIVTILKCNR

-2316 LLDNEV
+2316 LLENEV

-2328 DNNGDTQKFLAVRK
+2328 DDNGDTQKFLAVRK
-2342 EVLDNMIRIRDDYL
+2342 EVLDNMIRIRDEYL

-2367 YARHKNGLFSD
+2367 YARHKNGLLSD
-2378 TDTYADSLRVLD
+2378 ADTYADVDRILD
-2390 RELGEDF
+2390 RELGENF
-2397 RKGMERRTRDASVGY
+2397 RKGMERRSRDASVGR
-2412 GEKGDQERGR
+2412 GEKGDQERGE

-2433 AVHAVDSAGR
+2433 AVHGVDTIGR
-2443 AIHGFGTGKFGIPVG
+2443 AVHGFGTGKFGPSIPVG
-2458 VHAFGGIAKAG
+2458 SHALGGIARAG

-2483 KSGIDAVRESSVFKG
+2483 KSGIDAVRNSAVFKG
-2498 AKSVASGIYKAGKF
+2498 AKAVAGGIYKAGKF
-2512 VKNMVTD
+2512 VKNMVSD
-2519 PIGTATGAI
+2519 PVGTTAGAV
-2528 RDGASYGYN
+2528 SSGYN
-2537 ALKKS
+2537 ALKRT
-2542 LEDKAGENGEEGENK
+2542 LEKKAGEEGEEGENK

-2567 PMIYK
+2567 PMVYK

-2596 RDDIQSQILAV
+2596 RDNTQSSILSV
-2607 LEQIRDN
+2607 LEEIREN
-2614 GKLSP
+2614 TRGMGSS
-2619 AGAGEEKSGG
+2619 GSGEEKSSG
-2629 GMGLLGMLG
+2629 GMGLLGLLG
-2638 ALAAGAKKLFS
+2638 ALATGVKKVFS
-2649 GLMSAGKG
+2649 TALKIGKG
-2657 IYKGIRGIFKLG
+2657 IYKGVRGVFKLG
-2669 KAFGKTAIKFFG
+2669 KVFGKTAIRFFG
-2681 KLLTKIGLSS
+2681 KLLTKIGLAS
-2691 LGDRLSGGAGGGGR
+2691 LGDKLGGLGGGKGKGKKR
-2705 RSRRRRRR
+2705 RRRRRR
-2713 RGRGRRRG
+2713 RGRGGRG
-2721 RFGRGAYGLGNPL
+2721 RYGRGAFGLGNPIL
-2734 IGLAGLTSTIGTGT
+2734 GLAGLNSTIGTGMDLFSMGN
-2748 ELLEGGFSFDDDFD
+2748 ESFDDDFD
-2762 DVDLGDFVDESETGG
+2762 DVDLGDFVDESM
-2777 LGDDSDT
+2777 GDY
-2784 EDIDEDFDEEEDD
+2784 EDDGDEDD
-2797 FGVDDAV
+2797 FEDFADDAEEFGMADAIDAAGD
-2804 LTASQAA
+2804 AS
-2811 DIGELKDKK
+2811 DIRELGDKDKDKK
-2820 KKPDPNKPN
+2820 KPDKKPDKPDAPDPNK
-2829 KPSTPPEPERKPGM
+2829 KPGF

-2852 AGIDWGM
+2852 AGVDWGM

-2864 AGQSIK
+2864 AGQAIK
-2870 DTVSSGWEAIKGS
+2870 DTASSAWETVKSAGKT
-2883 NASKAVGNYIE
+2883 VGGYIE
-2894 QVKSQVIDKMK
+2894 QVKNLVIDKMK

-2962 GTFGIGTAVLATAEI
+2962 GTFGVGAAVLATAEI

-2989 ESFELGDG
+2989 ENFELADG

-3007 SGIAEAFCGCTPVGY
+3007 SGMAEAFCGCTPVGY

-3028 IIAIGKETLGEILG
+3028 IIAIGKEVLGEILG
-3042 ASNEVSKELNDAVKT
+3042 ASNEVSKDLNNAIKT
-3057 AQSEQSAMAAGVQ
+3057 AQSEQAGMAAGVQ
-3070 SDYFKAENSAVA
+3070 SDYFKPENSA
-3082 ATSSDSDWFSSMKDS
+3082 ATSESSGDWFSSMKNS

-3107 TGAVSWAKDKLS
+3107 SGAVSWAKEKLS
-3119 NVANGVKSFFGF
+3119 NVASGVKSFFGF
-3131 GKYGPS
+3131 GKFGPS
-3137 DPTYGMGGFYSQK
+3137 DSTYGMGGFYSQK
-3150 DPSIANTPFNIAG
+3150 DPSIANIPFNVAG
-3163 DSTRQT
+3163 DTQKQT

-3178 ALMNIA
+3178 ALMNVA

-3194 GSGDLVKASM
+3194 GSGDLAKASM

-3216 KPGYFNAEANKL
+3216 KPGYFNAEANKM

-3233 QVPVS
+3233 KVPVS

-3251 MMGQDNSMGM
+3251 MMGQDNNVMGM
-3261 GKYGQGG
+3261 GKYGKGG

-3295 GSPNQRVSGKYL
+3295 GTPNQRVSGKYL
-3307 KDHSSLAMAGMGK
+3307 KEHSSLAMAGMGK
-3320 WGRGPTATESTDKTK
+3320 WGRGPALDEDPPFGSIAATLAK
-3335 SAEQQQQ
+3335 SV
-3342 GSKDLSIGEV
+3342 GSQHPELFWAQMMFETGGPERAKADTQKVINSIGADDFNYGGFTWYPGMGEEYKGMPRPADEGGFYAKFKSDEEYAQMAYDKV
-3352 LDLSERGLTKRSNT
+3352 YKSYKDALAKAENADDFARILKENGYYASDESEYAAGLKTQL
-3366 TKIIIHHT
+3366 
-3374 AGSGPEDD
+3374 SGPYKD
-3382 PDPDAA
+3382 
-3388 TIDQWHTG
+3388 
-3396 PNNNWAAI
+3396 
-3404 GYHFVIRKS
+3404 KLS
-3413 GSIERGRP
+3413 KL
-3421 EDTVGSHCYQNNS
+3421 
-3434 DSIGIHVGGN
+3434 GGMA
-3444 FIGTNKPTDAQVGS
+3444 G
-3458 LIKLIVYLCQKYK
+3458 K
-3471 IPVDRQH
+3471 I
-3478 IKGHREYNETECP
+3478 
-3491 GDNLYAM
+3491 
-3498 LDSIVD
+3498 S
-3504 SAKKLAETGELN
+3504 
-3516 VMVGG
+3516 
-3521 TPVPGSKTGNTTTS
+3521 TS
-3535 GSNGSGISGFFG
+3535 GSAGAAANNTGSTQGGNNYSGFFG

-3557 SIFSFGSSKSG
+3557 SIFSFGSSKTDSNKG
-3568 GNTNTPGGN
+3568 K
-3577 QQGTAAPG
+3577 APG
-3585 SSGSAPGTPGNAS
+3585 SSSGSPGGQSGTSAAS
-3598 QLQGLKDV
+3598 SGGATQLEGAKDV
-3606 KGSGTD
+3606 KGSGVEY
-3612 FLLQNMPGSEITSS
+3612 LIQNVPGSSLTSS

-3633 VSLHGGTDIGA
+3633 VTPHGGTDIGA
-3644 DEGLPIPSP
+3644 DAGLPIPSP
-3653 VSGKIVWANDGEVE
+3653 VSGTVAWANDGEVE
-3667 GDMSGGGGYGN
+3667 GDHSGGGGYGN
-3678 AVTVEDAN
+3678 AVAVKDAN
-3686 GNLNLMAHMTQGSVT
+3686 GNFNLMAHMTQGSVT
-3701 VSEGQQV
+3701 VKEGQQV

-3721 HSFGAHL
+3721 NSYGAHI
-3728 HYQVDPPS
+3728 HYEVDPPS
-3736 NSGHAKYGDHLD
+3736 NPSFVKSGEHLD

-3755 GLGKYGLGGNGE
+3755 GLGKWGRGN
-3767 IVPYNEITNGDARKN
+3767 KN
-3782 EEQYGDDSL
+3782 VGKTSQL
-3791 AIRNNKGIF
+3791 AKNISNLVK
-3800 KQELTDLKNKPKPL
+3800 KQDPQKTTDQKKVLS
-3814 TAEEA
+3814 AEEA
-3819 ARKGFGYGGGW
+3819 AKRGFGFGA
-3830 GRGKWGRGPQ
+3830 GKWGRGNE
-3840 NPVEKKQIWDYL
+3840 NPITKQQMYDYL
-3852 LQKGYSPKTAAA
+3852 TSQKGFSPKVAAA
-3864 IMGNMG
+3864 IMANSE
-3870 QESGWNPW
+3870 QESGCNPW
-3878 KLEGYYDT
+3878 KKEGYYET
-3886 SFPSFEEAGS
+3886 TFPTWEAAGS
-3896 PRGRGYGLFQWT
+3896 DENSGYGLFQWT
-3908 ITEDDEARLPNM
+3908 YQPRVGSM
-3920 VEYARSTGRSN
+3920 VNFANSTGRNS
-3931 GDYMSQIDFMT
+3931 GDYTAQIDFMSQ
-3942 EELTGDPSTSKIAQD
+3942 ELINDSYNNYLSQNRYGMNLFDYMDSDKATVED
-3957 AYVAGAAEAKGYG
+3957 AAEAFTRIWERP
-3970 NLVNYMDNAS
+3970 NLDRYPNIVPDRRQ
-3980 LDEATVAF
+3980 LATDF
-3988 EESFERAGTPMNEN
+3988 YNQ
-4002 RISYANEVFNEFAN
+4002 FAN
-4016 GASGNQA
+4016 GADPNA
-4023 SNVSKTA
+4023 KSNVNL
-4030 GGASTP
+4030 GNGTP
-4036 NVNGNNT
+4036 VSGSNNGNGGT
-4043 SNGQPAKPKSS
+4043 QQQKPKSS
-4054 GFAFLDKIGAM
+4054 GFGFLDKLGDM

-4070 GQLKQQLAAAFGN
+4070 GKLKQQLTAAFGN

-4095 SIFGGDFDLL
+4095 SIFGGNFDLL
-4105 GSLFGGSSASASPGG
+4105 GSLFGGSSSNSGGAGGTQGGSASGT
-4120 GAAQNGSPAGGMAGG
+4120 AGGL
-4135 VSVGGDELR
+4135 SVGGDALR

-4176 WIANQIGLNINR
+4176 WIANQIGLNIDR
-4188 CADDQYDDFVNAG
+4188 TADNQYDNFVNAG
-4201 FAHPGSDL
+4201 FAHPGTDL

-4223 GDRGDNGVGHAGVY
+4223 GDRGANGVGHAGVY
-4237 IGNGQWVEAMGSDWG
+4237 IGDGKWVEAMGSQWG
-4252 VVDGD
+4252 VVDGE
-4257 VRTGSMVGWGDLGA
+4257 VRTNKMVGWGDLGG
-4271 LYQKQHPELNKEA
+4271 LYQQQHPEVNKEE
-4284 ASKTADGT
+4284 ASKTSDGT
-4292 DPSKA
+4292 DPTKA
-4297 SSVGDFKRMDGN
+4297 SSMGDFKRMDGN
-4309 AGKGKYGRG
+4309 NKPQETKPEAG
-4318 LLPTTSVYEV
+4318 
-4328 AKDMISSL
+4328 M
-4336 GFEGALD
+4336 
-4343 AADNPELK
+4343 
-4351 EAIEF
+4351 
-4356 VANTVGIVTN
+4356 
-4366 PVGALYSWAID
+4366 
-4377 DAQKKSGYGL
+4377 
-4387 DDEETFDMAYENG
+4387 
-4400 YGTGKWG
+4400 GKWG
-4407 RGIEIDSKY
+4407 
-4416 FNENIP
+4416 
-4422 EYNKIDLDND
+4422 
-4432 SQNIIQ
+4432 
-4438 AKMKAID
+4438 M
-4445 KWYASQGGNDSFR
+4445 
-4458 SEAPKVSVPDYK
+4458 
-4470 KIDLM
+4470 
-4475 NDTVDAPAKDIAQGF
+4475 
-4490 ASTKRGLY
+4490 
-4498 DSYNS
+4498 
-4503 SGNFNYF
+4503 
-4510 RSDKA
+4510 
-4515 IDNAKR
+4515 
-4521 DTVVNG
+4521 
-4527 ITQANINT
+4527 
-4535 FKGGEYFNDTSK
+4535 
-4547 VCQEVR
+4547 
-4553 DYLAGKATLE
+4553 
-4563 DVAKAIG
+4563 
-4570 FNGMPDKD
+4570 
-4578 AALSVEQQQMLG
+4578 
-4590 YEIYSKVC
+4590 
-4598 TWGHFLR
+4598 
-4605 DVELWKNNS
+4605 
-4614 GKVPVDRWMKG
+4614 
-4625 KESNTTKIPDYNK
+4625 
-4638 IDLMNDT
+4638 
-4645 IDAQISKAIAQGF
+4645 
-4658 AGAKRTYFTGTGKY
+4658 
-4672 GRGVQTANG
+4672 
-4681 IAQGFIDAKRS
+4681 
-4692 LYDSYNSSGNFN
+4692 
-4704 YFRSD
+4704 
-4709 KAIDNASRN
+4709 
-4718 TVVNGI
+4718 
-4724 TQANIST
+4724 
-4731 FKGGEYFNDTSKVCQ
+4731 
-4746 EVRDYLAGKATLED
+4746 
-4760 VAKAIGFN
+4760 
-4768 GMPDKDA
+4768 
-4775 ALSVE
+4775 
-4780 QQQMLGYEIYSKV
+4780 
-4793 CTWGHFLRDVELWKR
+4793 
-4808 NSGKVPVDRWMKGKE
+4808 
-4823 SKIHDAN
+4823 
-4830 KIDLL
+4830 
-4835 NDSIDVQIDKAI
+4835 
-4847 AQGLAGAKETHYKSG
+4847 
-4862 TGKWGK
+4862 
-4868 GIEIGSKYFNESIPE
+4868 
-4883 YNKIDMDNDSQSVI
+4883 
-4897 EAKMKAIDK
+4897 
-4906 WYASQSDNDSF
+4906 
-4917 RSEAPEVSVPDYKL
+4917 
-4931 PIKDNTNI
+4931 
-4939 YSSYESSGNFN
+4939 
-4950 YFRSSKAIDNASR
+4950 
-4963 DTVVNGITQ
+4963 
-4972 ANIST
+4972 
-4977 FKGGE
+4977 
-4982 YFNDP
+4982 
-4987 SKVCQEVRD
+4987 
-4996 YLAGK
+4996 
-5001 ATLEDIAKAI
+5001 
-5011 GFNGMPDKD
+5011 
-5020 AALSVEQQQM
+5020 
-5030 LGYEIY
+5030 
-5036 SKICNWGHF
+5036 
-5045 LRDVELWKRNSGK
+5045 
-5058 VPVDRW
+5058 
-5064 MKGKF
+5064 
-5069 HGVNKIDLMN
+5069 
-5079 DPIDV
+5079 
-5084 QIDKAIAQRL
+5084 
-5094 AGAKRTYFTGTGKYG
+5094 
-5109 RGIPDYLVIDHD
+5109 GIPDYLNIDKD
-5121 NDSNMVIKAKQD
+5121 NDSLAVIKAKQN

-5144 DMPNEEDTS
+5144 DVPNEEDNS
-5153 KAAQSSIN
+5153 KSAQSAVETSAMHPMSKPASPNKRSTLQDIIKGSN
-5161 VGAEQTISEEASKP
+5161 TYNRIDLKNDTIS
-5175 RSFKDLIRGSKT
+5175 
-5187 YNSIDLMNDT
+5187 
-5197 TDVQTSKAIA
+5197 VQRDKAIA
-5207 QGFAGAKRTY
+5207 QGMAGAKKTY

-5236 VLGTAKDFIFGK
+5236 VLGTARDLIFGR
-5248 QQKTLAEKTSSAEVA
+5248 QQQTPLSEKLSPAETT
-5263 AVKTKKITDED
+5263 VKTKKVTNED
-5274 PRITRL
+5274 PRVTKL
-5280 KDIGRSIPKGF
+5280 KELARTIPKGF

-5296 YNRPNDWNNLDL
+5296 NNRPDWNDINLDV
-5308 DFDTLKIEKMAQLW
+5308 DGPKVDKMVQLW
-5322 EKEKATNPNWETDYT
+5322 EQEKKTNPNWEKDYT
-5337 GVEDIPETVYKEVD
+5337 GEEDIPETVYTEVD

-5361 MPFEQ
+5361 MAFEQ

-5372 VNNGYTKEDALK
+5372 LNNGYTKEDALK
-5384 FLATDKKYTTKPE
+5384 FLATDKKYTTKIEKPE
-5397 ENKTVSAEAAAEE
+5397 ENKMSSSEAAIE
-5410 EAKEKARKEKEEYE
+5410 EAKEKAKKEKEEYE
-5424 AKQPGMAKL
+5424 AKQPGMAKM

-5439 KQLEKYYEEKERLA
+5439 KQLEKYYEEKDKA
-5453 AEKKKTEPVEAPKG
+5453 AKAA
-5467 TSNVEKLKQEQAKAA
+5467 SNVEKLKKEQEKTE
-5482 ELKEQQEQAEKTAAI
+5482 ELKAQQEQAQQAQKATEAK
-5497 QTKEAEAKAEQA
+5497 TKEAEAKAEEA
-5509 KAAAVTTDG
+5509 KVAAASTSG
-5518 ENYQEKVLS
+5518 ENYQEKVIS

-5538 IAGNGGR
+5538 IAGNGGG
-5545 ENAATTAQ
+5545 ADASTVAQ
-5553 QQNMVKMKSD
+5553 QQNMTKMKSD

>member
-69 IYKTGDLALHNAWE
+69 IYKTGDLALHNAWQ

-106 MIGSDLDFGGT
+106 MMGSDLDFGGT

-194 FGSITTGFQSLHST
+194 FGSVTTGFQALHST
-208 MSEGLKVQTDN
+208 VSEGLKVQTDN

-225 TTTKLLQEQN
+225 TTTKLLQEQT

-242 EMQRGIYKKE
+242 EMQRGVYKKE
-252 AQKEKEGKG
+252 AKKEKEGKG
-261 NTYEDVVTASGIP
+261 NTYEDVVTASGAP

-283 WTNFKDIIDEQTG
+283 WTNFKDVIDEQTG
-296 GMGSMLNE
+296 GIGSMLNE
-304 DMLKALASNPLGGI
+304 DMLKALAANPLGGI

-342 SSAFGNLISRF
+342 GSAFGNLISRF
-353 NYEGA
+353 NYEGS
-358 RDDNGF
+358 RDDAGV
-364 TGFISK
+364 TGFLSK

-431 FTLKEDAEKNFANQ
+431 FTLKEDAEKNFTNQ

-478 KDYLDNAFEQIYA
+478 KDYLDNAFEQIYS

-500 KTLVSRYKGNFNGN
+500 KTLVSRYKGNFNGD

-526 NVDRDKKMQ
+526 NVDRDKRMQ

-644 GGGNTFDESNVTINN
+644 GGGDTFDESNVTINN

-673 AQRMRRTRFIS
+673 AQRMRRTRFLS
-684 MYNKRVAQLRA
+684 MYNKRVAKLRA

-705 NVYWNAYNK
+705 NVYWNAYNR
-714 DNSEVMMGDR
+714 DNSEIMMGDR

-770 SILDTM
+770 GILDTM

-813 MGAGPDGEVELDENG
+813 MGAGPDGEVELDEDGN
-828 KPVKRKK
+828 PVKRKK
-835 DVWGFK
+835 EIAGFK
-841 VDEGSIVDK
+841 VSEGSIVDK

-919 MKKGFKEFNRWIDK
+919 MKKEFKEFNRWIDK

-962 NPYKGVMTL
+962 NPYKGVMNL

-978 KGEDGQREGGFLSNF
+978 KEEDGRREGGILSNF

-1011 IEEKFKPSSE
+1011 VEEKFKPPQE
-1021 EEAQTSS
+1021 ETEAPVTE
-1028 TPIKTGPLTLEEVQN
+1028 TVNNAPLTMDEIKQA
-1043 QHWSRDE
+1043 HWSRDE
-1050 ARTKKEFLEA
+1050 QRSKKEYANSLAELRAARNNMHKFDDNVVEQDKKDKAHQLFELGGYDMVGEGLEFDTSEA
-1060 RREYN
+1060 LASIE
-1065 QAKKNIDS
+1065 KNVNRINNLKNSD
-1073 LDTDSDRRK
+1073 LRNYDTDTK
-1082 KAKQDQIEQ
+1082 FTIAGA
-1091 YLKDYKDSAVVGG
+1091 LYKVQSILDNYPDSCRDIQSHKLRP
-1104 LLEEVSLDERFS
+1104 LLEVVVEVLEDDINSGKLPDIIQREILKMISKFDDAEKVKLSDEES
-1116 QTEETLN
+1116 Q
-1123 KVYAMVRNRKEK
+1123 K
-1135 GEFSQE
+1135 
-1141 TLIEFTRVA
+1141 
-1150 GEIQNILTHPGNY
+1150 
-1163 PIDDYK
+1163 IDD
-1169 LGDEVDFAIK
+1169 K
-1179 YLDECEEN
+1179 YQSMRETA
-1187 ERIPKSTITALRRIV
+1187 ERDIA
-1202 RNFAKT
+1202 
-1208 DKYKLSAEQ
+1208 
-1217 ETRIDDQFD
+1217 
-1226 SIKQQAEQ
+1226 
-1234 ELQALEAR
+1234 ALEA
-1242 LNQAKSRADY
+1242 QVQKTKERADW
-1252 FRREDK
+1252 FRQQRKLEAQLKNYQDQVDALIEEGK
-1258 AKMDIREHKRSYQ
+1258 QRSD
-1271 KAQERRTEHSKTLS
+1271 AIS
-1285 RLQDQMQKGE
+1285 RLDAQKDSGE
-1295 ITPEDYR
+1295 ITLRQWQIARAREDAKW
-1302 RIRTDLENRLN
+1302 TDPSVLRNLQN
-1313 QELGTSGSY
+1313 SGI
-1322 RQELDI
+1322 EDDI
-1328 KDEEEALTA
+1328 KQAISDKQRDREEA
-1337 SQKDRRRTGTREISQ
+1337 GNREINNFVLNGQ
-1352 LRMQGKA
+1352 LGSR
-1359 NKQEDIENLI
+1359 EDLNNLRA
-1369 EEHSFATGGVVPKT
+1369 EGQFATGGVVPKT
-1383 GLYFLSKDE
+1383 GLYMLSKDE

-1412 KLRKQYPDF
+1412 KLRKQYPNF

-1442 LKEHRYKEGED
+1442 LKEHRYEEGED

-1515 DGKWIQ
+1515 DGKWVQ
-1521 EREITKASQLK
+1521 EREITKANQLK

-1541 SIVRTGIGGAFNR
+1541 SIVRTGIGGAFNKL
-1554 FTDAM
+1554 TDAM
-1559 KYDPEKDGENKPMS
+1559 KYDPEKDGDNKPLS
-1573 RQAMDALR
+1573 RQAMDSLR
-1581 DGFSAVTENFLY
+1581 EGFTAVTDNFLY
-1593 GSDPEKTKEKLE
+1593 GSDPEKTKEQLE
-1605 QVKKE
+1605 KVKKE

-1622 MMGLVPGLVMGAP
+1622 MMGFVPGLVIGAP

-1680 MLKKYMPDV
+1680 ILKKYMPDV

-1744 LKKAAPNIFAGA
+1744 LKKAAPQIFAGA
-1756 GAGALFGLLGGSLP
+1756 GAGALYGLLGGSLP
-1770 VFGPLG
+1770 IFGPLG

-1842 EDLIG
+1842 EDLVG

-1858 VLQLGANKMFS
+1858 VLQLGVNKMFS
-1869 AIGSAFSAGINKV
+1869 SIGKLFSIGINKV
-1882 FTPAK
+1882 LTPIK
-1887 DLIMSGV
+1887 DYGMSLM
-1894 QALLQR
+1894 QAALQR

-1905 FASRIGGGL
+1905 WIGKAGGFL
-1914 KNGIA
+1914 KNGI
-1919 GIISAPSKL
+1919 GGLISAPSKL

-1959 DDRGINDYKYKE
+1959 DDRGIGDYKYKA

-1980 SMELERQLGNIDMML
+1980 SMELERQLGNIDLML
-1995 DSNRNIEDERKKE
+1995 DSNRNLEEERKKE

-2034 KAGKIEEAHEY
+2034 KAGKMDEAHDY

-2057 SILESIE
+2057 NIIESIE

-2091 ESFGFEVN
+2091 ETFGFEVN

-2160 VQSGDLSRLK
+2160 VQTGDLSRLNQN
-2170 PGQRM
+2170 QRM
-2175 AYDMQRDSSSW
+2175 AYDMQRDSTSW
-2186 YRNNYDKAVDADSNT
+2186 YKNNYDKAVDADSNT

-2273 DKEFKALI
+2273 DKEFRSLI

-2328 DNNGDTQKFLAVRK
+2328 DDNGDTQKFLAVRK

-2412 GEKGDQERGR
+2412 GERGDQQRGR

-2433 AVHAVDSAGR
+2433 AVHAVDTIGR
-2443 AIHGFGTGKFGIPVG
+2443 NIHGSSRISDAIDDYNDIADFTNRPVNVG
-2458 VHAFGGIAKAG
+2458 SHAFGGIAKAG

-2567 PMIYK
+2567 PMVYK

-2583 TKDNVNIKNAIAN
+2583 TKDNVTIKNAIAN
-2596 RDDIQSQILAV
+2596 RDDTQSRILAV

-2619 AGAGEEKSGG
+2619 AGAGEEKSGS

-2691 LGDRLSGGAGGGGR
+2691 LGDKLSGGGR
-2705 RSRRRRRR
+2705 RRRRRR
-2713 RGRGRRRG
+2713 RGRGRGRG
-2721 RFGRGAYGLGNPL
+2721 RFGRGAYGLGNPIL
-2734 IGLAGLTSTIGTGT
+2734 GLAGLNSTIGTGMD
-2748 ELLEGGFSFDDDFD
+2748 LLGGGFSFDDDFD
-2762 DVDLGDFVDESETGG
+2762 DTDLGDFIDESDAGG
-2777 LGDDSDT
+2777 FGDDL
-2784 EDIDEDFDEEEDD
+2784 DIDDIGDLAEEADD

-2804 LTASQAA
+2804 DAVGDAT
-2811 DIGELKDKK
+2811 DIGELKGDKK
-2820 KKPDPNKPN
+2820 KNPDPNNPN
-2829 KPSTPPEPERKPGM
+2829 RPNTPPEPERRPGM

-2852 AGIDWGM
+2852 AGVDWGM

-2864 AGQSIK
+2864 AGQAIK

-2883 NASKAVGNYIE
+2883 SVGKTVGGYIE

-2947 AIKAGFSSAEAAAGA
+2947 AIKAGFNSAEAAAGA
-2962 GTFGIGTAVLATAEI
+2962 GTFGVGTAVLATAEI

-2989 ESFELGDG
+2989 ENFELEDG

-3007 SGIAEAFCGCTPVGY
+3007 SGMAEAFCGCTPVGY

-3042 ASNEVSKELNDAVKT
+3042 ASNEVAKELTNAVKT

-3070 SDYFKAENSAVA
+3070 SDYFKPENSA
-3082 ATSSDSDWFSSMKDS
+3082 ATSSDGDWFSSMKNS
-3097 IANSYIGRKA
+3097 IANSYVGKKA
-3107 TGAVSWAKDKLS
+3107 SGAVSWAKEKLS
-3119 NVANGVKSFFGF
+3119 NVASGVKSFFGF

-3150 DPSIANTPFNIAG
+3150 DPSIADIPFNVAG
-3163 DSTRQT
+3163 DTTKQT

-3178 ALMNIA
+3178 ALMNVA

-3194 GSGDLVKASM
+3194 GSGDLAKASM

-3216 KPGYFNAEANKL
+3216 KPGYFNAEANKM

-3233 QVPVS
+3233 KVPVS
-3238 SVDRELDQGHPVI
+3238 SVDKELDQGHPVI
-3251 MMGQDNSMGM
+3251 MMGKDESVGMGM
-3261 GKYGQGG
+3261 GKYGRGG

-3273 YPHYIAVTGKDDQ
+3273 YPHYIAVTGKDDD

-3320 WGRGPTATESTDKTK
+3320 WGRGEATDEDPPF
-3335 SAEQQQQ
+3335 
-3342 GSKDLSIGEV
+3342 GSI
-3352 LDLSERGLTKRSNT
+3352 
-3366 TKIIIHHT
+3366 
-3374 AGSGPEDD
+3374 
-3382 PDPDAA
+3382 AA
-3388 TIDQWHTG
+3388 TIAK
-3396 PNNNWAAI
+3396 N
-3404 GYHFVIRKS
+3404 
-3413 GSIERGRP
+3413 
-3421 EDTVGSHCYQNNS
+3421 VGSQHPELFWAQMMFETGGPEKAKQDTQKCIEKIGADDYNYGGFTWYPGMGEEYKGMPRPSNEGGYYAKFKSDAEYAQMAYDKVYKHYK
-3434 DSIGIHVGGN
+3434 DSIAKAENADDFARVLKENGYYASDESEYAAGLKAHLNGQYKDKLSKLGGMA
-3444 FIGTNKPTDAQVGS
+3444 GQAS
-3458 LIKLIVYLCQKYK
+3458 
-3471 IPVDRQH
+3471 
-3478 IKGHREYNETECP
+3478 
-3491 GDNLYAM
+3491 
-3498 LDSIVD
+3498 
-3504 SAKKLAETGELN
+3504 
-3516 VMVGG
+3516 
-3521 TPVPGSKTGNTTTS
+3521 TS
-3535 GSNGSGISGFFG
+3535 GSNATSGNAPAAAEKNYSGFFG

-3557 SIFSFGSSKSG
+3557 SIFSFGSASASPAKNG
-3568 GNTNTPGGN
+3568 
-3577 QQGTAAPG
+3577 APG
-3585 SSGSAPGTPGNAS
+3585 SGNKAGGTSSTPSGAT
-3598 QLQGLKDV
+3598 QLEGVKDV
-3606 KGSGTD
+3606 KGSGVEY
-3612 FLLQNMPGSEITSS
+3612 LIQNVPGASLTSS

-3633 VSLHGGTDIGA
+3633 VTPHGGTDIGA

-3653 VSGKIVWANDGEVE
+3653 VSGEVAWANDGAVE
-3667 GDMSGGGGYGN
+3667 GDHSAGGGYGN
-3678 AVTVEDAN
+3678 AVAVKDSN
-3686 GNLNLMAHMTQGSVT
+3686 GNFNLMGHMVQGSVT
-3701 VSEGQQV
+3701 VSEGQKV
-3708 KKGDVVGKVGNTG
+3708 NKGDIVGKVGNTG
-3721 HSFGAHL
+3721 NSYGAHI
-3728 HYQVDPPS
+3728 HYEVDPPS
-3736 NSGHAKYGDHLD
+3736 NPNFVKSGDHLD

-3755 GLGKYGLGGNGE
+3755 GLGKWGRGKGNELGK
-3767 IVPYNEITNGDARKN
+3767 TSQLAKN
-3782 EEQYGDDSL
+3782 
-3791 AIRNNKGIF
+3791 INNF
-3800 KQELTDLKNKPKPL
+3800 VNKQEPETNKNVL
-3814 TAEEA
+3814 SAEEA
-3819 ARKGFGYGGGW
+3819 AKRGFGFGA
-3830 GRGKWGRGPQ
+3830 GKWGRGNLTPEGIYQ
-3840 NPVEKKQIWDYL
+3840 YL
-3852 LQKGYSPKTAAA
+3852 INKGFSSNAVAG
-3864 IMGNMG
+3864 IMGNLQ
-3870 QESGWNPW
+3870 QESGFRSTAVQSSGAPIDSDTMSIDGRTGYGLAQWTYITRQQGLHNFAQSRGVADSDAEMQLDYLVQELGDDNIA
-3878 KLEGYYDT
+3878 KLNA
-3886 SFPSFEEAGS
+3886 AGS
-3896 PRGRGYGLFQWT
+3896 PSEAARIFHADFERSA
-3908 ITEDDEARLPNM
+3908 DDEEGIQNRANNAEDIFKNQGKGIA
-3920 VEYARSTGRSN
+3920 VSGKNVQTGGNAGNSN
-3931 GDYMSQIDFMT
+3931 
-3942 EELTGDPSTSKIAQD
+3942 
-3957 AYVAGAAEAKGYG
+3957 
-3970 NLVNYMDNAS
+3970 
-3980 LDEATVAF
+3980 
-3988 EESFERAGTPMNEN
+3988 
-4002 RISYANEVFNEFAN
+4002 AN
-4016 GASGNQA
+4016 
-4023 SNVSKTA
+4023 
-4030 GGASTP
+4030 
-4036 NVNGNNT
+4036 
-4043 SNGQPAKPKSS
+4043 KSS
-4054 GFAFLDKIGAM
+4054 GFGFLDKIAGF

-4070 GQLKQQLAAAFGN
+4070 GKLKQQLSAAFGG
-4083 IKIPES
+4083 IKIPDS

-4095 SIFGGDFDLL
+4095 SIFGGNFDLL
-4105 GSLFGGSSASASPGG
+4105 GSLFGGSSGGG
-4120 GAAQNGSPAGGMAGG
+4120 GASGGAQGGTTGTTGGSSGS
-4135 VSVGGDELR
+4135 VSVGGDALR

-4156 KSYVMGATGPDSFD
+4156 KSYIMGATGPDSFD

-4176 WIANQIGLNINR
+4176 WIANQIGLDISR
-4188 CADDQYDDFVNAG
+4188 TADYQYDDFVNAG

-4214 GDFIFTSGS
+4214 GDFIFTAGS

-4237 IGNGQWVEAMGSDWG
+4237 VGDGKWVEAMGSNWG

-4257 VRTGSMVGWGDLGA
+4257 VRTNSMVGWGDLGA
-4271 LYQKQHPELNKEA
+4271 LYQKQHPEA
-4284 ASKTADGT
+4284 
-4292 DPSKA
+4292 KA
-4297 SSVGDFKRMDGN
+4297 GM
-4309 AGKGKYGRG
+4309 
-4318 LLPTTSVYEV
+4318 
-4328 AKDMISSL
+4328 
-4336 GFEGALD
+4336 
-4343 AADNPELK
+4343 
-4351 EAIEF
+4351 
-4356 VANTVGIVTN
+4356 
-4366 PVGALYSWAID
+4366 
-4377 DAQKKSGYGL
+4377 
-4387 DDEETFDMAYENG
+4387 
-4400 YGTGKWG
+4400 GKWG
-4407 RGIEIDSKY
+4407 MGVPDFLTIDK
-4416 FNENIP
+4416 
-4422 EYNKIDLDND
+4422 DND
-4432 SQNIIQ
+4432 
-4438 AKMKAID
+4438 
-4445 KWYASQGGNDSFR
+4445 
-4458 SEAPKVSVPDYK
+4458 
-4470 KIDLM
+4470 
-4475 NDTVDAPAKDIAQGF
+4475 
-4490 ASTKRGLY
+4490 
-4498 DSYNS
+4498 
-4503 SGNFNYF
+4503 
-4510 RSDKA
+4510 
-4515 IDNAKR
+4515 
-4521 DTVVNG
+4521 
-4527 ITQANINT
+4527 
-4535 FKGGEYFNDTSK
+4535 
-4547 VCQEVR
+4547 
-4553 DYLAGKATLE
+4553 TL
-4563 DVAKAIG
+4563 
-4570 FNGMPDKD
+4570 
-4578 AALSVEQQQMLG
+4578 S
-4590 YEIYSKVC
+4590 
-4598 TWGHFLR
+4598 
-4605 DVELWKNNS
+4605 
-4614 GKVPVDRWMKG
+4614 
-4625 KESNTTKIPDYNK
+4625 
-4638 IDLMNDT
+4638 
-4645 IDAQISKAIAQGF
+4645 
-4658 AGAKRTYFTGTGKY
+4658 
-4672 GRGVQTANG
+4672 
-4681 IAQGFIDAKRS
+4681 
-4692 LYDSYNSSGNFN
+4692 
-4704 YFRSD
+4704 
-4709 KAIDNASRN
+4709 
-4718 TVVNGI
+4718 
-4724 TQANIST
+4724 
-4731 FKGGEYFNDTSKVCQ
+4731 
-4746 EVRDYLAGKATLED
+4746 
-4760 VAKAIGFN
+4760 
-4768 GMPDKDA
+4768 
-4775 ALSVE
+4775 
-4780 QQQMLGYEIYSKV
+4780 
-4793 CTWGHFLRDVELWKR
+4793 
-4808 NSGKVPVDRWMKGKE
+4808 
-4823 SKIHDAN
+4823 
-4830 KIDLL
+4830 
-4835 NDSIDVQIDKAI
+4835 
-4847 AQGLAGAKETHYKSG
+4847 
-4862 TGKWGK
+4862 
-4868 GIEIGSKYFNESIPE
+4868 
-4883 YNKIDMDNDSQSVI
+4883 
-4897 EAKMKAIDK
+4897 
-4906 WYASQSDNDSF
+4906 
-4917 RSEAPEVSVPDYKL
+4917 
-4931 PIKDNTNI
+4931 
-4939 YSSYESSGNFN
+4939 
-4950 YFRSSKAIDNASR
+4950 
-4963 DTVVNGITQ
+4963 
-4972 ANIST
+4972 
-4977 FKGGE
+4977 
-4982 YFNDP
+4982 
-4987 SKVCQEVRD
+4987 
-4996 YLAGK
+4996 
-5001 ATLEDIAKAI
+5001 
-5011 GFNGMPDKD
+5011 
-5020 AALSVEQQQM
+5020 
-5030 LGYEIY
+5030 
-5036 SKICNWGHF
+5036 
-5045 LRDVELWKRNSGK
+5045 
-5058 VPVDRW
+5058 
-5064 MKGKF
+5064 
-5069 HGVNKIDLMN
+5069 
-5079 DPIDV
+5079 
-5084 QIDKAIAQRL
+5084 
-5094 AGAKRTYFTGTGKYG
+5094 
-5109 RGIPDYLVIDHD
+5109 
-5121 NDSNMVIKAKQD
+5121 VIKAKQD
-5133 ALNKWYLLHPE
+5133 ALNKWYLAHPE
-5144 DMPNEEDTS
+5144 DVPNEEDNTKS
-5153 KAAQSSIN
+5153 AESSIEN
-5161 VGAEQTISEEASKP
+5161 GVMQPVSEDAGKP
-5175 RSFKDLIRGSKT
+5175 NTLQKLLDRTTSH
-5187 YNSIDLMNDT
+5187 YNDIDLENDT
-5197 TDVQTSKAIA
+5197 IDVQNSKAIA
-5207 QGFAGAKRTY
+5207 QGFSGANQTAFTDNGAIQPSKDSGTPTTTQDSYKVPDYNKIDLMNDSLETQASKAIAQGFSGANQTAFTY
-5217 FKHGTGKY
+5217 GTGKY

-5231 WFNNK
+5231 WFNKK
-5236 VLGTAKDFIFGK
+5236 VLGTTRDFLFGK
-5248 QQKTLAEKTSSAEVA
+5248 QQTTLSEKLSSAEA
-5263 AVKTKKITDED
+5263 TASKPKTNKITDED
-5274 PRITRL
+5274 PRVTRL
-5280 KDIGRSIPKGF
+5280 KEMARTIPKEF
-5291 WDKYP
+5291 WDKHP
-5296 YNRPNDWNNLDL
+5296 YNRPDWANIDI
-5308 DFDTLKIEKMAQLW
+5308 DFDTPKVEKMVQLW
-5322 EKEKATNPNWETDYT
+5322 EREKVNNPNWEKEYT
-5337 GVEDIPETVYKEVD
+5337 GTEEIPETVYKEVD

-5361 MPFEQ
+5361 MAFEQ

-5410 EAKEKARKEKEEYE
+5410 AKEKARKEKEEYE

-5439 KQLEKYYEEKERLA
+5439 TQLEKYYEEKERLE

-5467 TSNVEKLKQEQAKAA
+5467 TSNVEKLKQEQAKGA
-5482 ELKEQQEQAEKTAAI
+5482 ELKAQQEEAEKTAAT

-5538 IAGNGGR
+5538 IAGNGGG
-5545 ENAATTAQ
+5545 ESAATTAQ